1 MPQLIVQ
8 YKPDATSGSCAL
20 CGAPTCVPAGSQIV
34 VAESD
39 QPVCPGCC
47 ERSAPSLAALVQ
59 LANEAERVGRISRH
73 TVFPPY
79 TALLDLARAAD
90 NYSSS
95 VAPPATPPVPP
106 PARHDN

>member
-1 MPQLIVQ
+1 MTQLIVQ
-8 YKPDATSGSCAL
+8 YNPDARSGSCGL
-20 CGAPTCVPAGSQIV
+20 CGEPTSLPAGSQIL
-34 VAESD
+34 VAESE
-39 QPVCPGCC
+39 QPVCPGCGK
-47 ERSAPSLAALVQ
+47 RHAPSLVALVQ

-95 VAPPATPPVPP
+95 VAPPATPPLPP